1 MQTQDNLIMIITFDK
16 HMEEFSL
23 QNPQS
28 DQSGQGTNYKFPEI
42 EAVFPTW
49 RR

>member
-1 MQTQDNLIMIITFDK
+1 MQTQDNLIMIITLDK
-16 HMEEFSL
+16 HMEEFGL

-28 DQSGQGTNYKFPEI
+28 DQSRQRTNHKFPKI
-42 EAVFPTW
+42 EAVFPTS